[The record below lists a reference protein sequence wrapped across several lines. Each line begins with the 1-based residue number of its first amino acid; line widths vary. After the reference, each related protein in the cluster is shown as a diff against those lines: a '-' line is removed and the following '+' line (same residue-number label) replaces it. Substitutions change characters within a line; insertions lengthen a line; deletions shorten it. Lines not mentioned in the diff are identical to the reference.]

1 MTIRYKRVL
10 LKLSGEALMG
20 NDAFGINRTTI
31 MGIVGQIVEI
41 AKMGVEVGVV
51 VGGGN
56 LFRGVAAQASDMDR
70 ATADYMGML
79 ATVMNALA
87 LKDAFESLGQ
97 PACNPHFPCS
107 RLPRPMPAPKPF
119 NIWKKAKW

>member
-41 AKMGVEVGVV
+41 AKMGRGSGR
-51 VGGGN
+51 GGWRRQPVSRCG
-56 LFRGVAAQASDMDR
+56 R
-70 ATADYMGML
+70 A
-79 ATVMNALA
+79 
-87 LKDAFESLGQ
+87 GQ
-97 PACNPHFPCS
+97 RYGPRHC
-107 RLPRPMPAPKPF
+107 RLHGHARHGDERSGLERCV
-119 NIWKKAKW
+119 

>member
-56 LFRGVAAQASDMDR
+56 LFRGVAA
-70 ATADYMGML
+70 
-79 ATVMNALA
+79 
-87 LKDAFESLGQ
+87 
-97 PACNPHFPCS
+97 
-107 RLPRPMPAPKPF
+107 
-119 NIWKKAKW
+119 

>member
-56 LFRGVAAQASDMDR
+56 LFAENPQRRVQIGFGKGGGQGALQNGFAGGCTFLDGQLLQKLFLVR
-70 ATADYMGML
+70 AVGDFDVNHSVCPL
-79 ATVMNALA
+79 
-87 LKDAFESLGQ
+87 
-97 PACNPHFPCS
+97 
-107 RLPRPMPAPKPF
+107 RR
-119 NIWKKAKW
+119 